1 MLVTEFRLGFI
12 KHVDT
17 LLDEKVL
24 LGSSKTSLDVTRSE
38 FFFDSSHLYRPLAY
52 SALADLFHHV
62 RNELSLPQLLKI
74 VNIYSRN
81 LHDSALP
88 FQIQTVSAKLLLNL
102 VEPITKKTD
111 PEFKGY

>member
-24 LGSSKTSLDVTRSE
+24 LGSSKTSLDVTR
-38 FFFDSSHLYRPLAY
+38 PLAY

-62 RNELSLPQLLKI
+62 RTELSLPQLLKI

-81 LHDSALP
+81 LHDNALP

-111 PEFKGY
+111 PEFKGCYATNLR